1 MACDPNC
8 LYDAKNTLK
17 GCIAM
22 YIEEF
27 RTAKDGY
34 RNKNHVCAEVYRESC
49 ESCVTEPIDVLA
61 LCKAPCKTRLD
72 EAAANCRGAFAKGTP
87 EHDMCIDHAQVVTF
101 QSSDEC

>member
-1 MACDPNC
+1 
-8 LYDAKNTLK
+8 
-17 GCIAM
+17 M
-22 YIEEF
+22 YKEEF

-34 RNKNHVCAEVYRESC
+34 RNKNHVCAEGYRESC

-87 EHDMCIDHAQVVTF
+87 ERDMCIDHAQVVTF